1 MAAQT
6 PRAGPPDGFAE
17 FAQLARLLTE
27 QEEQIRTLAE
37 RESDPQAEAPFYDAV
52 KPQQPTTPPDEK
64 RLAFMSQL
72 FQANL
77 ELRESVN
84 KTGS

>member
-27 QEEQIRTLAE
+27 QEEQIREFRAE
-37 RESDPQAEAPFYDAV
+37 QVETRRKLREV
-52 KPQQPTTPPDEK
+52 K
-64 RLAFMSQL
+64 R
-72 FQANL
+72 
-77 ELRESVN
+77 ELRAEIDALGTRLKLLN
-84 KTGS
+84 IFLNIL